1 MRQSAVPRLLFSM
14 ILTAIAAEAGAYTAS
29 SPWFQ
34 GKGPAVPALA
44 ESAWIG
50 GWREAGDLTP
60 DSRIIQGKLPNGF
73 RYALLSAPRKGK
85 VSLSL
90 IVGAG
95 SYAERPSERG
105 YAHFTEH
112 LAFTGSTHYPSGTAA
127 RFFEENGMKF
137 GRDANAFTSG
147 NRTVFRITLQKADQK
162 TLSESLQVLSDFAG
176 GVLFA
181 PESVASERGVVLS
194 ELALADTEEGRTL
207 ADLRKFLYGGT
218 QFEFLPAGD
227 PAVISAASPEN
238 LKRFYRT
245 WYVPQRMIL
254 AAAGD
259 IRPDD
264 LVPLI
269 ERTFGTLQAG
279 TPPPVPYL
287 GDPDREGVRAWS
299 GVIRGNGARIR
310 IRVMRKRSPA
320 EDSAALRKS
329 GYLIAAAQ
337 SVLTE
342 RLSRRAEAGGAPWVS
357 AAAYIGI
364 QDPYLPE
371 ASLRADGGSSSWEAS
386 LSALLAELKS
396 AETGVTD
403 EEAARAKRRIRTA
416 LESAVKAGIPD
427 PDIAVE
433 GMETE
438 LASGRVMTSPETDLV
453 LFDAAASS
461 ITGKAISDAIRE
473 AFETG
478 AVTIELMAPEK
489 VPESDLLRAY
499 ESAKRGGSGREPVGS
514 QTGTIRFP
522 YLRLPP
528 LPDTPALRGAERKAE
543 TRVMAQ
549 GVELKT
555 LPLANGAKLSL
566 LPEKN
571 AEGVTVSLFFG
582 PGTDALPTDRL
593 WVPRFASLILP
604 QRGVGRM
611 SPMETAASLGSLGV
625 QVSESYA
632 AKTAVIQGTAPAQ
645 RLRTL
650 FEAIWTQYRD
660 PMVGEG
666 DAARAAEGVLNT
678 EDRIVNTMDGAV
690 TWRPS
695 YFFHGGNPAFAPLTQ
710 ADTARFTKESALS
723 WFRDT
728 RNPGLIRILVTGSFD
743 EAEVLKLAEQLF
755 GNEIIRGPRPAA
767 ARSRYRF
774 PAGVEKTETLKE
786 TTPRAGVF
794 TAWGYTLS
802 PSERGNSGYWAGRAA
817 AAALDTRIRR
827 ILRSELG
834 LTYSPWCRLVRVESD
849 PEESYIESGVLTEA
863 ADIASVRTRI
873 RAIAADLARHGI
885 TESEF
890 SEIKSPLVSE
900 MRNAIASSRFWREEA
915 AYSIE
920 NSRVTDPVS
929 ELRALEGL
937 TLSDVNAA
945 IRRVF
950 ESRPAVLMIQGQK
963 KGEK

>member
-1 MRQSAVPRLLFSM
+1 MRPSVFPRLLFLVS
-14 ILTAIAAEAGAYTAS
+14 LTAIAAEAGAFTAS

-34 GKGPAVPALA
+34 GKGPAVPALT

-50 GWREAGDLTP
+50 GWSEAGDLAP
-60 DSRIIQGKLPNGF
+60 DSRIVQGKLANGF
-73 RYALLSAPRKGK
+73 RYALLPAPRKGK

-95 SYAERPSERG
+95 SYIERPAERG

-112 LAFTGSTHYPSGTAA
+112 LAFTGSVHYPAGTAA

-147 NRTVFRITLQKADQK
+147 NRTVFRITLQKSDQK

-181 PESVASERGVVLS
+181 PESVARERGVVLS
-194 ELALADTEEGRTL
+194 DLALADTEEGRTL

-227 PAVISAASPEN
+227 PAVISGASPEN

-259 IRPDD
+259 FRPDD

-269 ERTFGTLQAG
+269 EQMFGTLQAG
-279 TPPPVPYL
+279 TPPSVPYL
-287 GDPDREGVRAWS
+287 GDPAREGVRAWS
-299 GVIRGNGARIR
+299 GVIRGNGSRIR
-310 IRVMRKRSPA
+310 IRVMGKRSRA
-320 EDSAALRKS
+320 ADSAALRTS
-329 GYLIAAAQ
+329 GYLFAAVQ

-357 AAAYIGI
+357 AAAYIGSE
-364 QDPYLPE
+364 DPYLPE
-371 ASLRADGGSSSWEAS
+371 ASLRADGGASSWEAS
-386 LSALLAELKS
+386 LPALLAELRS
-396 AETGVTD
+396 AESGVTD
-403 EEAARAKRRIRTA
+403 EEADRAKRRIRAA

-438 LASGRVMTSPETDLV
+438 LASGRVITSPETDLR
-453 LFDAAASS
+453 LFDAAAPS
-461 ITGKAISDAIRE
+461 INGKAISDAIRQ

-478 AVTIELMAPEK
+478 PVTVELMAPEK
-489 VPESDLLRAY
+489 VPESDLLRVY
-499 ESAKRGGSGREPVGS
+499 ESAKRGGGGNESLGS
-514 QTGTIRFP
+514 ATSAIRFP

-528 LPDTPALRGAERKAE
+528 PPDTPALRGAVRKTE
-543 TRVMAQ
+543 TRVMTP
-549 GVELKT
+549 GIELKT

-566 LPEKN
+566 LPDQN
-571 AEGVTVSLFFG
+571 AKGVTVSLFFG
-582 PGTDALPTDRL
+582 PGTDSLPADRL
-593 WVPRFASLILP
+593 WVPQFASLILP

-611 SPMETAASLGSLGV
+611 SPMETAASHGALGV
-625 QVSESYA
+625 RVSESYV
-632 AKTAVIQGTAPAQ
+632 AKTALIQGTAPAP

-650 FEAIWTQYRD
+650 FEAVWTQYRD

-666 DAARAAEGVLNT
+666 DASRAAEGVLNT

-695 YFFHGGNPAFAPLTQ
+695 YFFHGGNPAFAPLTK
-710 ADTARFTKESALS
+710 ADTARFTKEAALS

-728 RNPGLIRILVTGSFD
+728 RSPGPIRILVTGSFD
-743 EAEVLKLAEQLF
+743 ETEALKLAEQLF
-755 GNEIIRGPRPAA
+755 GNEIIRGSRPAA
-767 ARSRYRF
+767 ARSHYRF
-774 PAGVEKTETLKE
+774 PAGVEKTETIKE

-794 TAWGYTLS
+794 TAWGYALS
-802 PSERGNSGYWAGRAA
+802 PSERGNSAYWAGRAA
-817 AAALDTRIRR
+817 AAALDTRVRR

-863 ADIASVRTRI
+863 ADIASVRTRV
-873 RAIAADLARHGI
+873 RAIAADLARHGV

-890 SEIKSPLVSE
+890 SEIREPLVSE
-900 MRNAIASSRFWREEA
+900 MKNAIASPGFWREEA
-915 AYSIE
+915 AYSVE
-920 NSRVTDPVS
+920 NGRVTDPAS
-929 ELRALEGL
+929 ELRALESL
-937 TLSDVNAA
+937 TLTDLNAA
-945 IRRVF
+945 IRRAF
-950 ESRPAVLMIQGQK
+950 ESRPAVLMIKGQK